1 MIYQQHS
8 AAETVFLT
16 SVEAATAL
24 ALLSYFFSSAA
35 AAMAPAMTADVATT
49 ITDVTASGL
58 SSSSYSA
65 AAVDATETTVDAAA
79 NKAGCMHR

>member
-8 AAETVFLT
+8 AAEMVFLT

-35 AAMAPAMTADVATT
+35 AMAPAMTADAATT
-49 ITDVTASGL
+49 IADVTASGL

-65 AAVDATETTVDAAA
+65 AAVDAAETTVDVAA